1 MQDSAPKEI
10 RMPSAVSNLRPA
22 ILPLDLQ
29 NRPFVWH
36 VGAVVLG
43 SLFLA
48 LSSYVQVSI
57 IPVPVTMQTFAV
69 ALVGA
74 LYGWRLGGI
83 TIIAWLLEGAV
94 GLPVLA
100 GGASGVHHF
109 VGPTGGYLFA
119 FPVAGALM
127 GWLAERGWNGNRV
140 ILAFL
145 GMLPSHAVCLLL
157 GAAWLAVLIGP
168 ERAIVLGVMPF
179 LVGALLKSA
188 LGAATLKLLACGRIH
203 APE

>member
-1 MQDSAPKEI
+1 ML
-10 RMPSAVSNLRPA
+10 SAVANLKSTTLPVNLRSR
-22 ILPLDLQ
+22 PL
-29 NRPFVWH
+29 VWQ
-36 VGAVVLG
+36 VGAIALG

-48 LSSYVQVSI
+48 LSSYIQMPM

-69 ALVGA
+69 ALIGA

-83 TIIAWLLEGAV
+83 TILAWLAEGAV
-94 GLPVLA
+94 GLPVFA

-109 VGPTGGYLFA
+109 AGPTGGYLVA

-140 ILAFL
+140 MLAFV
-145 GMLPSHAVCLLL
+145 GMLLSHAVCLLL

-168 ERAIVLGVMPF
+168 ERAIALGVMPF
-179 LVGALLKSA
+179 LVGTLLKSA
-188 LGAATLKLLACGRIH
+188 LGAATLKLLAR
-203 APE
+203 PSSP

>member
-1 MQDSAPKEI
+1 
-10 RMPSAVSNLRPA
+10 MPSAVSNLKPSV
-22 ILPLDLQ
+22 LPLDLQ
-29 NRPFVWH
+29 SRPLVWQIA
-36 VGAVVLG
+36 AVVLG

-48 LSSYVQVSI
+48 LSSYIQVPM

-83 TIIAWLLEGAV
+83 TIIAWLVEGAA
-94 GLPVLA
+94 GIPVLA
-100 GGASGVHHF
+100 GGASGVQHF

-127 GWLAERGWNGNRV
+127 GWLVERGWDGNRV
-140 ILAFL
+140 TLAFL
-145 GMLPSHAVCLLL
+145 GMLLSNTVCLLL
-157 GAAWLAVLIGP
+157 GATWLAVLIGP

-188 LGAATLKLLACGRIH
+188 LGAAMLKLLARPRIR

>member
-1 MQDSAPKEI
+1 
-10 RMPSAVSNLRPA
+10 MPGTVSNLKPA
-22 ILPLDLQ
+22 VLPLDLQ
-29 NRPFVWH
+29 SRPLAWQM
-36 VGAVVLG
+36 GAVVLG

-48 LSSYVQVSI
+48 LSSYIQVPM

-83 TIIAWLLEGAV
+83 TIIAWLAEGAA

-109 VGPTGGYLFA
+109 VGPTGGYLIA

-127 GWLAERGWNGNRV
+127 GWLAERGWNGHRV

-145 GMLPSHAVCLLL
+145 GMLLSNGVCLVL

-168 ERAIVLGVMPF
+168 ERAVVLGVMPF

-188 LGAATLKLLACGRIH
+188 LGAAVLKLLARGRLR

>member
-1 MQDSAPKEI
+1 ML
-10 RMPSAVSNLRPA
+10 SAVANLKSTTLPVDLRSRP
-22 ILPLDLQ
+22 L
-29 NRPFVWH
+29 VWQ
-36 VGAVVLG
+36 VGAIALG

-48 LSSYVQVSI
+48 LSSYIQVPM

-69 ALVGA
+69 ALIGA

-83 TIIAWLLEGAV
+83 TILAWLAEGAV
-94 GLPVLA
+94 GLPVFA

-109 VGPTGGYLFA
+109 AGPTGGYLVA

-140 ILAFL
+140 MLAFV
-145 GMLPSHAVCLLL
+145 GMLLSHAVCLLL

-168 ERAIVLGVMPF
+168 ERAIALGVMPF
-179 LVGALLKSA
+179 LVGTLLKSI
-188 LGAATLKLLACGRIH
+188 LGAATLKLLTRGRIR

>member
-1 MQDSAPKEI
+1 ML
-10 RMPSAVSNLRPA
+10 SAVANLKSTTLPVDLRSRP
-22 ILPLDLQ
+22 L
-29 NRPFVWH
+29 VWQ
-36 VGAVVLG
+36 VGAIALG

-48 LSSYVQVSI
+48 LSSYIQMPM

-69 ALVGA
+69 ALIGA

-83 TIIAWLLEGAV
+83 TILAWLAEGAV
-94 GLPVLA
+94 GLPVFA

-109 VGPTGGYLFA
+109 AGPTGGYLVA

-140 ILAFL
+140 MLAFV
-145 GMLPSHAVCLLL
+145 GMLLSHAVCLLL

-168 ERAIVLGVMPF
+168 ERAIALGVMPF
-179 LVGALLKSA
+179 LVGTLLKSI
-188 LGAATLKLLACGRIH
+188 LGAATLKLLTRGRIR